1 MKTKYF
7 LLTTVLLFSF
17 KLYSQQG
24 EILYTQFVQDTCQF
38 FKDVP
43 GEGFGL
49 DMDGDSICDFVSI
62 GDVYNAVSPMPSG
75 FRTLSP
81 EWKLT
86 RCFNYHPIPDTAA
99 GPGWMQ
105 EVLEYYDN
113 ARLDTLSHWRDMHR
127 FAPYVFHQPIVDT
140 TFRHLIY
147 GFRREVSGDDEER
160 HYCYGWLECSIRWN
174 YYSPGNGAQHPQFTQ
189 VWICINR
196 MAYCNIPDYP
206 LHAGQ
211 TSLTNIEE
219 NEAHRIAKLHP
230 NPTTGIVHI
239 EDVECAEV
247 QVYNTLG
254 QMLKTSQNTNQVS
267 LGGLPQGVY
276 LLRVTTK
283 DGKVFSDKVVK
294 E

>member
-1 MKTKYF
+1 MKIKFF
-7 LLTTVLLFSF
+7 LFTTILLITF

-24 EILYTQFVQDTCQF
+24 EILYTQFDQDTCQF

-62 GDVYNAVSPMPSG
+62 GDVYNAISPMPSG

-86 RCFNYHPIPDTAA
+86 RCFSYHQIPDTAA
-99 GPGWMQ
+99 GPGWVQ
-105 EVLEYYDN
+105 DVLEYYDN

-140 TFRHLIY
+140 TFHHLIF
-147 GFRREVSGDDEER
+147 GFRKEISGNEGEK
-160 HYCYGWLECSIRWN
+160 HYCYGWLECYIRWN
-174 YYSPGNGAQHPQFTQ
+174 YYSPGNGAYHPQFTQ

-211 TSLTNIEE
+211 TSLTDVGEIVSGI
-219 NEAHRIAKLHP
+219 HVTLHP

-239 EDVECAEV
+239 EGENVSEV
-247 QVYNTLG
+247 KIYNTLG
-254 QMLKTSQNTNQVS
+254 QLVKTLQNTNEVS
-267 LGGLPQGVY
+267 LEGLPQGIY
-276 LLRVTTK
+276 LLRVTTEG
-283 DGKVFSDKVVK
+283 GKVFSERVVK
-294 E
+294 K